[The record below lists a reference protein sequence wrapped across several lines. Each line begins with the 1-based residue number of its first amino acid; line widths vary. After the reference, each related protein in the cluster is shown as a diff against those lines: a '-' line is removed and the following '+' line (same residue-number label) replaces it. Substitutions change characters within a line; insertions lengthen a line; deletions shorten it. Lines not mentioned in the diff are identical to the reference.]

1 MNDLQFLKKLNET
14 YLFNTTD
21 QYRVSLTKAILEA
34 ERLNIKDNEFSDIRS
49 SVSKRNIHAGISKVM
64 NNPDVVFIKPNI
76 PLARSM
82 KVTCVRDIKNSSQSS
97 KIFIDVSELIY
108 EKDGQYF
115 INSTDKLI
123 AYLTSAMVQL
133 VYNQEPIRLINNT
146 TMIMFMRKSFAQ
158 MVTYIIDYLYKISNI
173 DGTKDMCRHL
183 ASLYFDNNILK
194 RDYNTQQNIIN
205 DSAYRISGLSNR
217 QLDILSMYIQDDSFD
232 NIKTFVET
240 IGRVLKLQKLTIDV
254 FIGKWVYI
262 YGTSTLFALEY
273 FPALSDVFTNVYS
286 LSYINNQKT
295 IEKVIGND
303 LSNYASRVIGLT
315 GGLM

>member
-21 QYRVSLTKAILEA
+21 QYRVSLTKTILEA
-34 ERLNIKDNEFSDIRS
+34 ERLNIKDSEFSDIRS
-49 SVSKRNIHAGISKVM
+49 SVTKRNINVGISKVM

-82 KVTCVRDIKNSSQSS
+82 KVTCVRDIKSQSQSS

-115 INSTDKLI
+115 INSVDKLI

-183 ASLYFDNNILK
+183 ASLYFDINILK

-240 IGRVLKLQKLTIDV
+240 IGRILKLQKLTIDV

-262 YGTSTLFALEY
+262 YGTSTLLALEY
-273 FPALSDVFTNVYS
+273 FPALSDVFTNAYC